1 MLQKARKLLYS
12 FVTMIV
18 ILSLFWS
25 FVIVPVGASTFDR
38 INSERLEYHQGF
50 TLTWKDE
57 KNLRLLLKVSK
68 DNQETSYT
76 YNSNGNRITKLIG
89 DNKITYQYDD
99 DSNLIFEN
107 RDGFEISYHYQYDMD
122 LIGFSLEGK
131 TYSFV
136 KDYNRNVTGILDEA
150 GNEIVRYEY
159 NQDGQAI
166 SVLGKDDKG
175 HWVEQSDDPSFIGNI
190 NMIRLHSL
198 YLDIETGWYY
208 NGKYYYDP
216 ANKIYLGAVVDLE
229 DVITFEKFLESYDP
243 TTPKLNDI
251 GSIVTSWANS
261 LLNTPGFGAPITDYS
276 SGWYNNLVDVELL
289 TRLIYAENT
298 FNSADQNAIAW
309 VIINRKNKNSSE
321 FGGNTYRGVATK
333 SGAFE
338 TITGGKDG
346 TLNARV
352 PDTSKSTWRQAVWL
366 ACSLLATNNM
376 SDYAI
381 LIQKPT
387 GISSQLY
394 FVGLNYFMGNA
405 SRDNPSGSGIQYNF
419 GTSAGYVDIKDI
431 VIVFEN
437 NRTLRNPSS
446 KNVIENHIDLNSPE
460 KRRKHNIFF
469 NIK

>member
-1 MLQKARKLLYS
+1 M
-12 FVTMIV
+12 
-18 ILSLFWS
+18 
-25 FVIVPVGASTFDR
+25 IVPVGASTFDR

-216 ANKIYLGAVVDLE
+216 ANKIYLGATVDFE
-229 DVITFEKFLESYDP
+229 SISTYEKFLKYYSKSLPSLNYYD
-243 TTPKLNDI
+243 LGQRVSEWMYN
-251 GSIVTSWANS
+251 
-261 LLNTPGFGAPITDYS
+261 LLSTEGFGAPKS
-276 SGWYNNLVDVELL
+276 YNNGKWYQNMEDVELL
-289 TRLIYAENT
+289 ARLLYAENT
-298 FNSADQNAIAW
+298 FNSADRRAVTW
-309 VIINRKNKNSSE
+309 VVINRKEKNSSE
-321 FGGNTYRGVATK
+321 FGGSTYRGVATK
-333 SGAFE
+333 PGAFE
-338 TITGGKDG
+338 SITGVESR
-346 TLNARV
+346 TVNARI
-352 PDTSKSTWRQAVWL
+352 PDTNSSSWEDAVWL
-366 ACSLLATNNM
+366 ACSLLITNNK
-376 SDYAI
+376 SDYER

-387 GISSQLY
+387 GISNQLY
-394 FVGLNYFMGNA
+394 FVGLSYFMGNA
-405 SRDNPSGSGIQYNF
+405 SRNNPSGSGIQYNF

-431 VIVFEN
+431 VIVFET
-437 NRTLRNPSS
+437 NRTFRNPSS
-446 KNVIENHIDLNSPE
+446 KEEISGHNELKNNMY
-460 KRRKHNIFF
+460 KHNIFF